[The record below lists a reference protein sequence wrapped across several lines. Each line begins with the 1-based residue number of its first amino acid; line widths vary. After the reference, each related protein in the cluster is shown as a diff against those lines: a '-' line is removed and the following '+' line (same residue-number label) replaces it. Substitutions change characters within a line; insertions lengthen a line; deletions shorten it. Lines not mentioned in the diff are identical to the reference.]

1 MPGAGPGWSN
11 RGMTSED
18 RRLRRMQHVTVTG
31 SALAVA
37 LGPLVVGALLAR
49 SVGADPMTSVNA
61 LIAGGG
67 QRARLSRDQI
77 RGCGGRVLRT
87 AEAGVR
93 SVRSLRSARPMPR
106 LQLLPSSRSLMP
118 VRPTRVMRADPVPA
132 PPAPAVATAP

>member
-1 MPGAGPGWSN
+1 
-11 RGMTSED
+11 MTSED

-93 SVRSLRSARPMPR
+93 SLRSARPMPR
-106 LQLLPSSRSLMP
+106 LQLLPSGRTLMP
-118 VRPTRVMRADPVPA
+118 VRPARGPRADLVPA
-132 PPAPAVATAP
+132 PPVPVAVPAP

>member
-1 MPGAGPGWSN
+1 
-11 RGMTSED
+11 MTSED

-77 RGCGGRVLRT
+77 RGCGGRFLRT

-93 SVRSLRSARPMPR
+93 SLRSARQMPR
-106 LQLLPSSRSLMP
+106 PQLLPAGRSLVP
-118 VRPTRVMRADPVPA
+118 GRPRGTRTDLATA
-132 PPAPAVATAP
+132 PPAPAVLPVP